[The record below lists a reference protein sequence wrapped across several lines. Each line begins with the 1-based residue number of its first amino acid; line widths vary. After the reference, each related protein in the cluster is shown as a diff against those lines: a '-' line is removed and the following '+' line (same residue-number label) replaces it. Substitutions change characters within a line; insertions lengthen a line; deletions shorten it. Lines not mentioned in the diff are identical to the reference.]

1 MNSKLMSRV
10 GNDFFSVFSEQSQ
23 ENEIIE
29 NNELFFSSTTVSN
42 EHSYISNPQRGNLEQ
57 DEWFYMDFS
66 SIIFGKDL
74 LNMFDIFDNTGRY
87 SNLNSNNIKD
97 VNLLF
102 YAKEIDDDKYINLQ
116 VIREKNYIKPGRIIQ
131 YINDNIKYQ
140 KNDKS
145 LIFRNEIDIFIQKNL
160 NRIYFKKFN
169 DLKYFD
175 KRFIDIYREA
185 TKEEVESFK
194 ELVKKID
201 SFSI

>member
-116 VIREKNYIKPGRIIQ
+116 VIRE
-131 YINDNIKYQ
+131 
-140 KNDKS
+140 
-145 LIFRNEIDIFIQKNL
+145 
-160 NRIYFKKFN
+160 
-169 DLKYFD
+169 
-175 KRFIDIYREA
+175 
-185 TKEEVESFK
+185 
-194 ELVKKID
+194 
-201 SFSI
+201 